1 MKYLQVLFVFLGQKV
16 EREKYKWIAYVLELS
31 VMESW
36 QVFSAL
42 EICSNYLQVI
52 PWEMEPSSRHIR
64 LLHMWNVYMIL

>member
-1 MKYLQVLFVFLGQKV
+1 MKYIEVLFVFLGQKV
-16 EREKYKWIAYVLELS
+16 GREKHKWIAYVLELS

-52 PWEMEPSSRHIR
+52 P
-64 LLHMWNVYMIL
+64 